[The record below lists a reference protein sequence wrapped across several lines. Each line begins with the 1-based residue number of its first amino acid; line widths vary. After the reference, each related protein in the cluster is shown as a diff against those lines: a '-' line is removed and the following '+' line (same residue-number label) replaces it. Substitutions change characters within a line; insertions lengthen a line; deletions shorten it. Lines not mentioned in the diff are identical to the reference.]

1 MNTAA
6 TRERRQE
13 STQESGGQVLWLAAT
28 VIVAI
33 LPHLAYVVPWVPV
46 LVFAIC
52 GWRLVAAYRRH
63 RLPSA
68 WIRLPLTVLGFIGIL
83 LSYRQVSGLDAGS
96 ALLMVMVAMKMLET
110 RGHRDRA
117 VVIFICLF
125 LLFAAFL
132 REQSLWAPLYLLASV
147 LMASTALLQIARV
160 SPPMAPGPSVLAAG
174 KILLQALPFMIV
186 LFLLFPRVP
195 GPFWSLPQRSGAGTT
210 GLTDSMTPGDLSE
223 LALSDK
229 VAFRVRFPAGAP
241 RAADLYWR
249 GPVLS
254 RFDGRTWDRPRGSF
268 QPGSPRQFDQRR
280 GMLEYEVTLEPHQ
293 QHWLL
298 GLETPVEWDAPR
310 AALGAS
316 FALLSFNAVD
326 RRLAYKARSAL
337 GGYIPSYLTQ
347 SARAANT
354 WLPSDANPRSVAYAR
369 ELRAEYLTDAALLDA
384 ILLKFRREAFYYSLT
399 PALLGAQSVDEFLF
413 DTREG
418 FCGHYASAFAF
429 LARAAGIPARVVTG
443 YQGGEPNPLGSYW
456 IVRQADA
463 HAWVEVWRDGG
474 WLRYD
479 PTAAVAPERIENGMD
494 AAIDSGSLGRAEA
507 LRDSAFAEQ
516 LLMSWDAINAAWN
529 RWVLS
534 FGPDSQASMLK
545 FAGIPK
551 PTARHLIIG
560 MTGLTVLC
568 LIVLAWYQRQL
579 AKPRPDLLR
588 DAYDRLCRE
597 TAKATRLRRPQETAA
612 EYLAAASKLR
622 PDLGGP
628 LSRLFD
634 TYLRLRYDPPA
645 PPSALADFVAEV
657 KRFRPPRRAPANS
670 PASAR

>member
-1 MNTAA
+1 MKNLP

-28 VIVAI
+28 VMVAI
-33 LPHLAYVVPWVPV
+33 LPHLPHVVPWVPM

-52 GWRLVAAYRRH
+52 GWRVLAAYRRH
-63 RLPSA
+63 HLPSA
-68 WIRLPLTVLGFIGIL
+68 WIRLPLTVLGFMGIL

-132 REQSLWAPLYLLASV
+132 REQALWAPLYLLASV

-160 SPPMAPGPSVLAAG
+160 NLPVPPASAALTAG
-174 KILLQALPFMIV
+174 KIMLQAVPFMIV
-186 LFLLFPRVP
+186 LFLLFPRIP
-195 GPFWSLPQRSGAGTT
+195 GPFWSLPQRGGGGTT
-210 GLTDSMTPGDLSE
+210 GLSESMTPGDLSE

-229 VAFRVRFPAGAP
+229 VAFRVRFPTSAP

-268 QPGSPRQFDQRR
+268 QPGAPGQFDQRR
-280 GMLEYEVTLEPHQ
+280 TSIDYEVTLEPHQ

-298 GLETPVEWDAPR
+298 GLETPVDWDAPR
-310 AALGAS
+310 AALGSS
-316 FALLSFNAVD
+316 FELLSFNAID
-326 RRLAYKARSAL
+326 RRLAYKARSVL
-337 GGYIPSYLTQ
+337 GGYIPSYLTR

-354 WLPSDANPRSVAYAR
+354 WLPVDANPRSVAYAKH
-369 ELRAEYLTDAALLDA
+369 LRAEYVSDEALLDA
-384 ILLKFRREAFYYSLT
+384 ILLSFRQEEFYYSLT
-399 PALLGAQSVDEFLF
+399 PAVLGAQSVDEFLF

-429 LARAAGIPARVVTG
+429 LARAAGIPARIVTG

-494 AAIDSGSLGRAEA
+494 AAIDSGRLGRAEA

-516 LLMSWDAINAAWN
+516 LFMSWDAINAAWN

-534 FGPDSQASMLK
+534 FGPDSQASILK

-551 PTARHLIIG
+551 PTSRHLVIG

-568 LIVLAWYQRQL
+568 MLILAWYQRQL
-579 AKPRPDLLR
+579 AKPSPDLLR
-588 DAYDRLCRE
+588 DAYDRLCRQ
-597 TAKATRLRRPQETAA
+597 TGRATRLRRPEETPT
-612 EYLAAASKLR
+612 EYLAAASELR
-622 PDLGGP
+622 PDLRRQ
-628 LSRLFD
+628 LSQLFNA
-634 TYLRLRYDPPA
+634 YLRLRYDGA
-645 PPSALADFVAEV
+645 ADKSALPNFIAQV
-657 KRFRPPRRAPANS
+657 KSFRPPRRVPVNLPA
-670 PASAR
+670 